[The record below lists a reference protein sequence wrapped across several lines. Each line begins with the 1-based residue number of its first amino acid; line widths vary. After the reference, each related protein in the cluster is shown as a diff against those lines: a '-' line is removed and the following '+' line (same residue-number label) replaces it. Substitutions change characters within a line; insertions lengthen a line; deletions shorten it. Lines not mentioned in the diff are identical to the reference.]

1 MNTNREAN
9 RNAIENLSL
18 IEVCV
23 LLRSH
28 SGVRV
33 MVECQKGDDYHEC
46 NHWAFDVITDSTE
59 HRPTVAEARKK
70 ISTSWSARWT
80 VFQSLMA

>member
-18 IEVCV
+18 IEVHV

-33 MVECQKGDDYHEC
+33 MVKCQKGDDYHEY
-46 NHWAFDVITDSTE
+46 NRWVFNIITDSIK
-59 HRPTVAEARKK
+59 HRPTVAEGRKK
-70 ISTSWSARWT
+70 SQCRGQRDGLCSRA
-80 VFQSLMA
+80 

>member
-18 IEVCV
+18 IEVRV

-33 MVECQKGDDYHEC
+33 MVECQKGDDYHEY
-46 NHWAFDVITDSTE
+46 NRWVFDVITDSIE
-59 HRPTVAEARKK
+59 HRPTLAEARKK
-70 ISTSWSARWT
+70 PQRRGQRDGLCSRA
-80 VFQSLMA
+80 